1 MAGDKARLQDLNN
14 LLKTLKVT
22 ADAEHR
28 SLIISIDIGTT
39 YSGYVNSLFEFFA
52 ARDYHGY

>member
-1 MAGDKARLQDLNN
+1 MAGDNLRLQELNN
-14 LLKTLKVT
+14 LLKALKVT

-39 YSGYVNSLFEFFA
+39 YSGYVNSFAEVFA
-52 ARDYHGY
+52 A